1 MAARLK
7 GVEISATE
15 EMENN
20 VPWRIS
26 MAGLLTFLCVVSAKK
41 KRIDSDRDKHL
52 GGLLKKLDIN
62 EKQATALLKS
72 LLQWPCGV
80 SQTFAFSGSNS
91 GAEFVVVG
99 TDIDLESLRE
109 CEETKAINRR
119 IAFCSM
125 CS

>member
-41 KRIDSDRDKHL
+41 RIDSERDKHL

-80 SQTFAFSGSNS
+80 SQTFAFSGSKS
-91 GAEFVVVG
+91 GADFVGVG
-99 TDIDLESLRE
+99 MDIDLESLR
-109 CEETKAINRR
+109 
-119 IAFCSM
+119 
-125 CS
+125 

>member
-80 SQTFAFSGSNS
+80 SQTLLFLDPSQGPNS
-91 GAEFVVVG
+91 
-99 TDIDLESLRE
+99 S
-109 CEETKAINRR
+109 
-119 IAFCSM
+119 
-125 CS
+125 

>member
-41 KRIDSDRDKHL
+41 TEWIPRE
-52 GGLLKKLDIN
+52 IN
-62 EKQATALLKS
+62 
-72 LLQWPCGV
+72 
-80 SQTFAFSGSNS
+80 
-91 GAEFVVVG
+91 
-99 TDIDLESLRE
+99 I
-109 CEETKAINRR
+109 
-119 IAFCSM
+119 
-125 CS
+125 